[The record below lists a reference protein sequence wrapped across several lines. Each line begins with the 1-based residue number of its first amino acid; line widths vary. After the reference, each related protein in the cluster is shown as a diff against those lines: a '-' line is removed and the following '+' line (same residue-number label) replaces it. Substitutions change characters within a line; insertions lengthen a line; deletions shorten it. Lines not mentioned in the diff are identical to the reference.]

1 MREDTES
8 GRAQSRNCEEIR
20 EEFRVRK
27 LGFADAQPADFV
39 KAQVR
44 KCIDLRFMINLQML
58 SRVN

>member
-39 KAQVR
+39 KAQVGI
-44 KCIDLRFMINLQML
+44 CIDFRSLINLQMM
-58 SRVN
+58 SRVD